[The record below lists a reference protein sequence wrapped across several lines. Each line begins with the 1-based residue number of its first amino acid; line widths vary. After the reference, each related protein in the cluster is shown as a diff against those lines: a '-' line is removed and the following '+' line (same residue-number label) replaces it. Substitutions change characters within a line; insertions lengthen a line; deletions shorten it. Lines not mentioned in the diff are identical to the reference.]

1 MARLVA
7 IVAWALLVA
16 GCGSSDQRE
25 LVVGVVDD
33 AARAQPGAFLDEV
46 RASGFDAVAV
56 TSIWEPGLSAP
67 AADEDSALRG
77 VAAAAAERDL
87 RLFVAVY
94 QRGSATTPLTA
105 GARGEFASY
114 TAALVK
120 SLPYLKDVIVGN
132 EPNLNRFWL
141 PQFGPAGEDVAAPG
155 YLALL
160 AESYDAVKAARDDV
174 RVWGGATAPRGIDRP
189 GTGRDTH
196 SPTTFIRDLGAAYRI
211 SGRTRPVMDGFVH
224 HPYAESSAVPLDRPH
239 PRTRTIGV
247 ADYDKL
253 VGLLGEAFD
262 GTAQQG
268 SDLPLLYG
276 EIGVET
282 AIPAAKRALYEGVE
296 VAPTTTEAA
305 QALAYRRVLELSL
318 CQPTVVGVLF
328 FHLLDE
334 PRLEGWQSGVR
345 YADGSPKSSH
355 DAAADAVRAARNGSL
370 DVRCAP

>member
-1 MARLVA
+1 VARL
-7 IVAWALLVA
+7 ALIAAYAVLAA
-16 GCGSSDQRE
+16 GCSGSDQRAI
-25 LVVGVVDD
+25 VVGVVDD
-33 AARAQPGAFLDEV
+33 AARSQAAPFLDEV
-46 RASGFDAVAV
+46 RDSGFDAVAV
-56 TSIWEPGLSAP
+56 TGIWEPGLRAP
-67 AADEDSALRG
+67 AADEEAALRA
-77 VAAAAAERDL
+77 VARAADERDL

-94 QRGSATTPLTA
+94 QRGSATTPLTEP
-105 GARGEFASY
+105 ARREFASY
-114 TAALVK
+114 TAALAQ
-120 SLPYLKDVIVGN
+120 SLPHLQDVVVGN

-141 PQFGPAGEDVAAPG
+141 PQFGPAGDDLAAPA

-160 AESYDAVKAARDDV
+160 AETYDAVKAVRGDI

-196 SPTTFIRDLGAAYRI
+196 SPTTFIRNLGVAYRA

-239 PRTRTIGV
+239 PRTRTIGL
-247 ADYDKL
+247 ADDDKL

-282 AIPAAKRALYEGVE
+282 AIPAAKQALYEGVE

-305 QALAYRRVLELSL
+305 QAAAYRRALELAL
-318 CQPTVVGVLF
+318 CQPNVIGVLF

-334 PRLEGWQSGVR
+334 PQLEGWQSGVR
-345 YADGSPKSSH
+345 YAGGTPKSSH
-355 DAAADAVRAARNGSL
+355 DAVADAARAARDGSL
-370 DVRCAP
+370 DVRCAA

>member
-1 MARLVA
+1 MKYLAVALVMLA
-7 IVAWALLVA
+7 A
-16 GCGSSDQRE
+16 GCGGSDERE

-33 AARAQPGAFLDEV
+33 AARSQPGAFLDEV
-46 RASGFDAVAV
+46 RDSGFDAVAV
-56 TSIWEPGLSAP
+56 TSIWEPGLRAP
-67 AADEDSALRG
+67 TAEEEATLRAVG
-77 VAAAAAERDL
+77 AAAAERDL

-94 QRGSATTPLTA
+94 QRGSATTPLTE
-105 GARGEFASY
+105 GARREFASY
-114 TAALVK
+114 TAALVRT
-120 SLPYLKDVIVGN
+120 LPPVKDVIVGN

-141 PQFGPAGEDVAAPG
+141 PQFGPAGDDVAAAA

-160 AESYDAVKAARDDV
+160 AASYDAVNTIRADV

-196 SPTTFIRDLGAAYRI
+196 SPTTFIRDLGAAYRV

-224 HPYAESSAVPLDRPH
+224 HPYAESSLVPLDRPH
-239 PRTRTIGV
+239 PRTRTIGL

-253 VGLLGEAFD
+253 VGLLGEAFE

-282 AIPAAKRALYEGVE
+282 AIPTAKQGRYEGVE
-296 VAPTTTEAA
+296 IAPTTTEAA
-305 QALAYRRVLELSL
+305 QAAAYRRVLELSL

-328 FHLLDE
+328 FHLRDE

-355 DAAADAVRAARNGSL
+355 GAVSEEARAARTGSL
-370 DVRCAP
+370 DVRCAT

>member
-1 MARLVA
+1 VKHLAVALVVLA
-7 IVAWALLVA
+7 A
-16 GCGSSDQRE
+16 GCGGSGERE

-33 AARAQPGAFLDEV
+33 TARSQPGSFLDEV
-46 RASGFDAVAV
+46 RDSGLDAVAV

-67 AADEDSALRG
+67 AADEEATLRA
-77 VAAAAAERDL
+77 VATAAAERDL

-94 QRGSATTPLTA
+94 QQGSATTPLTA
-105 GARGEFASY
+105 AARREFASY
-114 TAALVK
+114 TAALVR
-120 SLPYLKDVIVGN
+120 SLPPLQDVIVGN

-141 PQFGPAGEDVAAPG
+141 PQFGPAGEDVAASA
-155 YLALL
+155 YLDLL
-160 AESYDAVKAARDDV
+160 AASYDAVKRVRDDV

-196 SPTTFIRDLGAAYRI
+196 SPTTFIRDLGAAYRT

-224 HPYAESSAVPLDRPH
+224 HPYAESSLVPLDRAH
-239 PRTRTIGV
+239 PRTRTIGL

-253 VGLLGEAFD
+253 AGLLRDAFD

-296 VAPTTTEAA
+296 IARTTNEAA
-305 QALAYRRVLELSL
+305 QAAAYRRVLELSL

-328 FHLLDE
+328 FHLVDE

-345 YADGSPKSSH
+345 YAGGSFKSSH
-355 DAAADAVRAARNGSL
+355 GAVTDAAHAARDGSL
-370 DVRCAP
+370 DVRCAA

>member
-1 MARLVA
+1 VKYLAVALVMLA
-7 IVAWALLVA
+7 A
-16 GCGSSDQRE
+16 GCGGSDERE
-25 LVVGVVDD
+25 LVVVGVVDD
-33 AARAQPGAFLDEV
+33 AARTQPGAFLDEV
-46 RASGFDAVAV
+46 RDSGFDAVAV
-56 TSIWEPGLSAP
+56 TSIWEPGLRAP
-67 AADEDSALRG
+67 TAEEEATLRAVG
-77 VAAAAAERDL
+77 AAAAERDL

-94 QRGSATTPLTA
+94 QRGSATTPLTEV
-105 GARGEFASY
+105 ARREFASY
-114 TAALVK
+114 TAALVRT
-120 SLPYLKDVIVGN
+120 LPPVKDVIVGN

-141 PQFGPAGEDVAAPG
+141 PQFGPAGEDVAAAA
-155 YLALL
+155 YLELL
-160 AESYDAVKAARDDV
+160 AASYDAVKTVHADV

-196 SPTTFIRDLGAAYRI
+196 SPTTFIRDLGAAYRV

-224 HPYAESSAVPLDRPH
+224 HPYAESSLVPLDRPH
-239 PRTRTIGV
+239 PRTRTIGL

-253 VGLLGEAFD
+253 IGLLGEAFE

-282 AIPAAKRALYEGVE
+282 AIPTAKQDRYEGVE
-296 VAPTTTEAA
+296 IAPTTTEAA
-305 QALAYRRVLELSL
+305 QAAAYRRVLGLSL

-328 FHLLDE
+328 FHLRDE

-355 DAAADAVRAARNGSL
+355 GAVADAAHAARTGSL
-370 DVRCAP
+370 DVRCAA